1 MNWAVLALL
10 AAHDAAAAAGD
21 VATAHAYLNGAS
33 NSTARNIMGKS
44 LYFFFPFFFSSFS
57 IYHMVTELHNAN
69 DVFRQHRR
77 QTFPADNRVCMGRQR
92 LRWW

>member
-44 LYFFFPFFFSSFS
+44 LYFFFFPSSFLPFQF
-57 IYHMVTELHNAN
+57 ITEVHNAD

>member
-44 LYFFFPFFFSSFS
+44 LYFFFSLLLFFLFNLP
-57 IYHMVTELHNAN
+57 YGN
-69 DVFRQHRR
+69 
-77 QTFPADNRVCMGRQR
+77 
-92 LRWW
+92 